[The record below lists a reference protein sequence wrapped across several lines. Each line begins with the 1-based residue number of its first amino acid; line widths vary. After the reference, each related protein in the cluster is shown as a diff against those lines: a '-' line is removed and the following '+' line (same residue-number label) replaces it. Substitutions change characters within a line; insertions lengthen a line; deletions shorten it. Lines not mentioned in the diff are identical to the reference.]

1 MSEEQHEV
9 LKEQIM
15 LYSKSIAI
23 HAGRDVSFT
32 KQDLDRL
39 GFLNKEIDGRLKI
52 LEEIIEEVTNWKH
65 KSTGLNTLYKRLIEP
80 FLKETKQ

>member
-23 HAGRDVSFT
+23 YAGRDVSFT

-39 GFLNKEIDGRLKI
+39 GFLNKEIDRILK
-52 LEEIIEEVTNWKH
+52 LFDEIYDIAENREVVNFTELFRKI
-65 KSTGLNTLYKRLIEP
+65 RE
-80 FLKETKQ
+80 LKE

>member
-39 GFLNKEIDGRLKI
+39 GFLNKEIDRILK
-52 LEEIIEEVTNWKH
+52 LFDEIYDIAENREVVNFTELFRKI
-65 KSTGLNTLYKRLIEP
+65 RE
-80 FLKETKQ
+80 LKE